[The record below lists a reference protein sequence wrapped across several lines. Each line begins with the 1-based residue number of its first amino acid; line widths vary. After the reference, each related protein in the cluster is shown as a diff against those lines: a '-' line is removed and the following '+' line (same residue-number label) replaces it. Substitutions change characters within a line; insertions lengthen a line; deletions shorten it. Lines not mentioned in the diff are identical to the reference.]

1 MNKPNGKAVEQVFKH
16 DVMVN
21 CLVVLPLFTLR
32 KQLEHAKKE
41 AEQKARK
48 EAAEKEELQA
58 LLKERE
64 EEMEAELAARD
75 EAVSPL
81 ASINSSDFPVKTK

>member
-1 MNKPNGKAVEQVFKH
+1 MF
-16 DVMVN
+16 
-21 CLVVLPLFTLR
+21 LLTLSE
-32 KQLEHAKKE
+32 QLEHAKKE

-75 EAVSPL
+75 EAVSAIVIMPI
-81 ASINSSDFPVKTK
+81 STNSKKFPMKSK

>member
-1 MNKPNGKAVEQVFKH
+1 MPIPTFRE
-16 DVMVN
+16 
-21 CLVVLPLFTLR
+21 
-32 KQLEHAKKE
+32 QLEHAKKE

-48 EAAEKEELQA
+48 EEAEKEELQA

-75 EAVSPL
+75 EAVSDTVVTPGL
-81 ASINSSDFPVKTK
+81 TNTVVISSL